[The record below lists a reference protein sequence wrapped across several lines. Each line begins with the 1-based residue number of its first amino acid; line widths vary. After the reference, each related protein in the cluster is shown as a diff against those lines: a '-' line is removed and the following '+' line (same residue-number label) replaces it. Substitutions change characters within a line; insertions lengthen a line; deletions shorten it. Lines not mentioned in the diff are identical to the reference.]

1 MGSPP
6 ARASMTMEQSVA
18 DTSVE
23 LVDVSKC
30 PICDS
35 PSRSPFESV
44 HENERTVTYQLCG
57 SCGTVFQ
64 SPRMTDDS
72 LRSYYEAEYVIRH
85 QHATGVTEKELRI
98 QAGRARN
105 IAQMLTS
112 KISSVERHLDIGS
125 STGSLMLAIRGE
137 YGNEATGIEPAEVY
151 RAYCEA
157 RGLSVVPD
165 LESLSE
171 GRFDLITMAHV
182 LEHLPSPIDYLREI
196 RENWLTDD
204 GTLLVEVPNL
214 YGHTSVEIPHL
225 FCFSSGTLSY
235 ALAWSGYEV
244 IRMVRHGSPRSRL
257 IQLYLTAISRP
268 AGEVVV
274 RKPGSRL
281 VRFKRRLGMAWSHFA
296 SRAAPGWAWQP
307 LPELEKAQE

>member
-6 ARASMTMEQSVA
+6 ARASMSMEQSVS
-18 DTSVE
+18 DISVD

-30 PICDS
+30 PICGS
-35 PSRSPFESV
+35 LSRSPFEIV

-64 SPRMTDDS
+64 SPRMTDNS
-72 LRSYYEAEYVIRH
+72 LRSYYEAEYVTQH

-105 IAQMLTS
+105 LTQMLTS
-112 KISSVERHLDIGS
+112 NISSVERHLDIGS
-125 STGSLMLAIRGE
+125 STGSLMLAIKDE

-165 LESLSE
+165 FESLSH

-182 LEHLPSPIDYLREI
+182 LEHLPSPVDYLREI
-196 RENWLTDD
+196 RDNWLTED

-214 YGHTSVEIPHL
+214 YGHPSVEIPHL
-225 FCFSSGTLSY
+225 FCFSSGTLGY
-235 ALAWSGYEV
+235 ALARSGYEV
-244 IRMVRHGSPRSRL
+244 IRMVRHGTPRSKL
-257 IQLYLTAISRP
+257 IPLYLTAIARP
-268 AGEVVV
+268 VGNVRV
-274 RKPGSRL
+274 RKPRPGL
-281 VRFKRRLGMAWSHFA
+281 VRFKRRTGMSWNRTAT
-296 SRAAPGWAWQP
+296 RVAPAWAWLP
-307 LPELEKAQE
+307 LPELEEAQE